1 MVTKTPFSS
10 VSFFFFLIEIC
21 VVVKALADILMLSC
35 V

>member
-10 VSFFFFLIEIC
+10 VSFFLIEIC